1 MPVFLWG
8 INPVFP
14 GERLLRL
21 GHLQSML
28 EEGRR
33 KLSATA
39 ILGESGIPKTGMNTL
54 WLCQHSYEHSEQL
67 FFFSCCFSIENGDF
81 PVMLVYQ
88 RVVEAK
94 SQGKY

>member
-1 MPVFLWG
+1 MGNQPYGNLMVTLWYPCRAMPVFLWG

-33 KLSATA
+33 KLSATVFFWV
-39 ILGESGIPKTGMNTL
+39 IGWHPKDRDEYPLVM
-54 WLCQHSYEHSEQL
+54 SKQL
-67 FFFSCCFSIENGDF
+67 
-81 PVMLVYQ
+81 
-88 RVVEAK
+88 
-94 SQGKY
+94 